1 MANKSTY
8 TYQPTPE
15 QLALAEERRRQRE
28 AKKLQQQ
35 NTQNHAHL
43 PPTFLPRPWRSLPS
57 TQTASQSIIKVMSWN
72 LLAQCLIRSNL
83 FPSSSKALKTT
94 HREPMIHAEILS
106 HSADIMC
113 MQEVDRLNKLSPVL
127 EQAGYSSAYATG
139 PGKQHGCLIAYKQD
153 KYNRVDELIIEYDKQ
168 EVRGDSSHPAARIG
182 SSRIT
187 NNIGFMV
194 ALAEAG
200 ADQKGVIIATTHLFW
215 HPAFTYE
222 RARQA
227 GILVRE
233 VLNFRQSRELDHW
246 PCIIAGD
253 FNFAPDDPAYSLLV
267 GDPLTEAQSHRLD
280 MSRVVHITIDPT
292 VPRTKKKADEE
303 EGDGSEADP
312 DRVINNSR
320 AAASSDGLLS
330 DLELTSLF
338 INGVQLRSAYDEG
351 QRAQR
356 DNGTPG
362 DLHTFG
368 DRVSLPPTRL
378 GAHEPMWTSYTHYW
392 KTTLD
397 YIFFV
402 GTSKHRIDV
411 TGYLNPH
418 RTNDIEAGLPQ
429 IGICG
434 SDHVSLCAE
443 FLLSQ

>member
-1 MANKSTY
+1 METKRTFDY
-8 TYQPTPE
+8 KPTPE
-15 QLALAEERRRQRE
+15 QLALSEERRRQRE
-28 AKKLQQQ
+28 AKKLQ
-35 NTQNHAHL
+35 NAQNHTHL
-43 PPTFLPRPWRSLPS
+43 PPVFLSRLWKSLPS
-57 TQTASQSIIKVMSWN
+57 TQTAPRSTIKVMSWN

-83 FPSSSKALKTT
+83 FPTSSKALKTA
-94 HREPMIHAEILS
+94 HRVPMIHAEILS

-113 MQEVDRLNKLSPVL
+113 MQEVDRLGQLSPVL

-139 PGKQHGCLIAYKQD
+139 PGKQHGCLIAYKK
-153 KYNRVDELIIEYDKQ
+153 KYSRVDELIIEYDKQ
-168 EVRGDSSHPAARIG
+168 EVREESSHPATRIG
-182 SSRIT
+182 SSRVT
-187 NNIGFMV
+187 KNIGLMV

-200 ADQKGVIIATTHLFW
+200 TDSQGVIVATTHLFW

-227 GILVRE
+227 GILIRE
-233 VLNFRQSRELDHW
+233 VLNFRQSMKLEHW

-267 GDPLTEAQSHRLD
+267 GDPLTEAQSQRLH
-280 MSRVVHITIDPT
+280 MSRVIHVTIDPT
-292 VPRTKKKADEE
+292 VPPTTKKADDE
-303 EGDGSEADP
+303 EGGGSEADP

-320 AAASSDGLLS
+320 VATSSDGLLS

-338 INGVQLRSAYDEG
+338 INGAKLRSAYDEG
-351 QRAQR
+351 QRVQR
-356 DNGTPG
+356 DNGTPD
-362 DLHTFG
+362 DLNTFG
-368 DRVSLPPTRL
+368 DRISQPSTRL

-402 GTSKHRIDV
+402 DTPKHRINIA
-411 TGYLNPH
+411 GYLNPY
-418 RTNDIEAGLPQ
+418 RTSDMEAGLPQ

-443 FLLSQ
+443 LHLS

>member
-1 MANKSTY
+1 METKRTFDY
-8 TYQPTPE
+8 KPTPE

-35 NTQNHAHL
+35 NAQNHAHF
-43 PPTFLPRPWRSLPS
+43 PPMFLSRPWKSLPS
-57 TQTASQSIIKVMSWN
+57 TQTPPRSTVKIMSWN

-83 FPSSSKALKTT
+83 FPTSSKALKTS
-94 HREPMIHAEILS
+94 HREPMLHAEVLS

-113 MQEVDRLNKLSPVL
+113 MQEVDRIEKLSPVL
-127 EQAGYSSAYATG
+127 EQAGYCSTYATG
-139 PGKQHGCLIAYKQD
+139 SGKQHGCLIAYKRN
-153 KYNRVDELIIEYDKQ
+153 KYNRLDELVIEYDKQ
-168 EVRGDSSHPAARIG
+168 EVREDSSHPAARIG
-182 SSRIT
+182 SSRVT
-187 NNIGFMV
+187 RNIGFVV

-200 ADQKGVIIATTHLFW
+200 ADHQGVIVATTHLFW

-227 GILVRE
+227 GILIRE
-233 VLNFRQSRELDHW
+233 VLNFRQSMKLDHW

-253 FNFAPDDPAYSLLV
+253 FNFTPDDPAYSLLV
-267 GDPLTEAQSHRLD
+267 GEPLTEAQSQCLH
-280 MSRVVHITIDPT
+280 MSRVIHITIDPT
-292 VPRTKKKADEE
+292 VPPTTKKADNE

-320 AAASSDGLLS
+320 VATLSDGLLS

-338 INGVQLRSAYDEG
+338 INGAKLRSAYDEG

-356 DNGTPG
+356 DNGTTS
-362 DLHTFG
+362 DLYTFG
-368 DRVSLPPTRL
+368 DRVSSPLTRL
-378 GAHEPMWTSYTHYW
+378 GAHEPMWTSYTQYW

-402 GTSKHRIDV
+402 DTPKHSIDV
-411 TGYLNPH
+411 AGYLNPH
-418 RTNDIEAGLPQ
+418 RTTDMDTGLPQ

-434 SDHVSLCAE
+434 SDHVSLCVE
-443 FLLSQ
+443 LLLS

>member
-1 MANKSTY
+1 MFDYK
-8 TYQPTPE
+8 PTPE

-35 NTQNHAHL
+35 NAQNQAHL
-43 PPTFLPRPWRSLPS
+43 PPMFLPRLWKSLPS
-57 TQTASQSIIKVMSWN
+57 TQSAPRSTMKVMSWN

-83 FPSSSKALKTT
+83 FPTSSKALKTS

-113 MQEVDRLNKLSPVL
+113 LQEVDRLEKLSSTL
-127 EQAGYSSAYATG
+127 EQAGYSFAYAAG
-139 PGKQHGCLIAYKQD
+139 PGKQHGCLIAYKQN
-153 KYNRVDELIIEYDKQ
+153 KYSRVDELIIEYDKQ
-168 EVRGDSSHPAARIG
+168 EVHEDSSHPATRIG

-187 NNIGFMV
+187 KNIGFMV
-194 ALAEAG
+194 ALAEVG
-200 ADQKGVIIATTHLFW
+200 ADHQGVIIATTHLFW

-227 GILVRE
+227 GILIRE
-233 VLNFRQSRELDHW
+233 VLHFRQSMKLDHW

-253 FNFAPDDPAYSLLV
+253 FNFTPDDPAYSLLV
-267 GDPLTEAQSHRLD
+267 GDSLTEAQSQCLH
-280 MSRVVHITIDPT
+280 MSRVIHITIDPT
-292 VPRTKKKADEE
+292 IVSTAKKADDE

-320 AAASSDGLLS
+320 VATSSDGLLS

-338 INGVQLRSAYDEG
+338 INGAKLRSAYDEG
-351 QRAQR
+351 QRTQR

-362 DLHTFG
+362 DLYTFG

-378 GAHEPMWTSYTHYW
+378 GAHEPMWTSYTNYW

-402 GTSKHRIDV
+402 DTPKHSINV
-411 TGYLNPH
+411 AGYLNPH
-418 RTNDIEAGLPQ
+418 RTTDMEAGLPQ
-429 IGICG
+429 IGVCG

-443 FLLSQ
+443 LLLS

>member
-1 MANKSTY
+1 MSDSCVVWF
-8 TYQPTPE
+8 TPG
-15 QLALAEERRRQRE
+15 
-28 AKKLQQQ
+28 
-35 NTQNHAHL
+35 
-43 PPTFLPRPWRSLPS
+43 
-57 TQTASQSIIKVMSWN
+57 
-72 LLAQCLIRSNL
+72 SNL
-83 FPSSSKALKTT
+83 FPTSSKALKTS

-106 HSADIMC
+106 IL
-113 MQEVDRLNKLSPVL
+113 DRLEKLSPVL

-139 PGKQHGCLIAYKQD
+139 PGKQHGCLIAYKQN
-153 KYNRVDELIIEYDKQ
+153 KYNRLGELVIEYDKQ
-168 EVRGDSSHPAARIG
+168 EVREDSSLPAARIG

-187 NNIGFMV
+187 KNIGFMV
-194 ALAEAG
+194 ALGEAG
-200 ADQKGVIIATTHLFW
+200 TDHQGVIIATTHLFW

-227 GILVRE
+227 GILIRE
-233 VLNFRQSRELDHW
+233 VLNFRQSMKLDHW

-253 FNFAPDDPAYSLLV
+253 FNFTPDDPAYSLLT
-267 GDPLTEAQSHRLD
+267 GDSLTEVQSQRLH
-280 MSRVVHITIDPT
+280 MSRVIHVTIDST
-292 VPRTKKKADEE
+292 VPPTTKKADDE

-320 AAASSDGLLS
+320 VATSSDGLLS

-338 INGVQLRSAYDEG
+338 IDGAKLRSAYDEG

-362 DLHTFG
+362 DLYTFG
-368 DRVSLPPTRL
+368 DRVSSPPTRL

-402 GTSKHRIDV
+402 DTPKHSINV
-411 TGYLNPH
+411 AGYLNLH
-418 RTNDIEAGLPQ
+418 RTTDMEAGLPQ

-443 FLLSQ
+443 LFLS

>member
-1 MANKSTY
+1 MFDYK
-8 TYQPTPE
+8 PTPE
-15 QLALAEERRRQRE
+15 QLALAEDRRRQRE

-35 NTQNHAHL
+35 NAQNQAHL
-43 PPTFLPRPWRSLPS
+43 PPMFLPRLWKSLPS
-57 TQTASQSIIKVMSWN
+57 TQSAPRSTMKVMSWN

-83 FPSSSKALKTT
+83 FPTSSKALKTS

-113 MQEVDRLNKLSPVL
+113 LQEVDRLEKLSSTL
-127 EQAGYSSAYATG
+127 EQAGYSFAYAAG
-139 PGKQHGCLIAYKQD
+139 PGKQHGCLIAYKQN
-153 KYNRVDELIIEYDKQ
+153 KYSRVGELIIEYDKQ
-168 EVRGDSSHPAARIG
+168 EVHEDSSHPATRIG

-187 NNIGFMV
+187 KNIGFMV
-194 ALAEAG
+194 ALAEVG
-200 ADQKGVIIATTHLFW
+200 ADHQGVIIATTHLFW

-227 GILVRE
+227 GILIRE
-233 VLNFRQSRELDHW
+233 VLNFRQSMKLDHW

-253 FNFAPDDPAYSLLV
+253 FNFTPDDPAYSLLV
-267 GDPLTEAQSHRLD
+267 GDSLTEAQSQRLH
-280 MSRVVHITIDPT
+280 MSHVIHMTIDPT
-292 VPRTKKKADEE
+292 IVPTAKKADDE
-303 EGDGSEADP
+303 EGDGSETDP

-320 AAASSDGLLS
+320 VATSSDGLLS

-338 INGVQLRSAYDEG
+338 INGAKLRSAYDEG
-351 QRAQR
+351 QRTQR

-362 DLHTFG
+362 DLYTFG

-378 GAHEPMWTSYTHYW
+378 GAHEPMWTSYTNYW

-402 GTSKHRIDV
+402 DTPKHSINV
-411 TGYLNPH
+411 AGYLNPH
-418 RTNDIEAGLPQ
+418 RTTDMEAGLPQ
-429 IGICG
+429 IGVCG

-443 FLLSQ
+443 LLLS